1 MHRHR
6 TTGVP
11 WARVPIVYSRR
22 SSMQSSRAYNGFTQA
37 YSSGA
42 PKRRTIRE
50 AAEKG
55 SSQLETT
62 PPATGWP
69 AQSGTAHAPGRHGA
83 RRMEPEDFIAGEH
96 SDAVRPMLAL
106 PPRGPKLEPE
116 AEESDTED
124 ADELDESFQSTA
136 TSNNGSANGEV
147 GSVTEY
153 LREQACRSTPH
164 PAGGIARTSG
174 GLLTTPHACIT
185 GPLHADRNH
194 RKDHGARA
202 VPPRVREDLP

>member
-1 MHRHR
+1 
-6 TTGVP
+6 
-11 WARVPIVYSRR
+11 
-22 SSMQSSRAYNGFTQA
+22 
-37 YSSGA
+37 
-42 PKRRTIRE
+42 
-50 AAEKG
+50 
-55 SSQLETT
+55 
-62 PPATGWP
+62 
-69 AQSGTAHAPGRHGA
+69 
-83 RRMEPEDFIAGEH
+83 MEPEDFIAGEH

-153 LREQACRSTPH
+153 LREQACHSTPH

-174 GLLTTPHACIT
+174 GLLTTPHAC
-185 GPLHADRNH
+185 H
-194 RKDHGARA
+194 RTASCRSQSSQRSWRA
-202 VPPRVREDLP
+202 SCPT

>member
-1 MHRHR
+1 
-6 TTGVP
+6 
-11 WARVPIVYSRR
+11 
-22 SSMQSSRAYNGFTQA
+22 
-37 YSSGA
+37 
-42 PKRRTIRE
+42 
-50 AAEKG
+50 
-55 SSQLETT
+55 
-62 PPATGWP
+62 
-69 AQSGTAHAPGRHGA
+69 
-83 RRMEPEDFIAGEH
+83 MEPEDLIAGEH
-96 SDAVRPMLAL
+96 SDAVRPMLAFL
-106 PPRGPKLEPE
+106 PRGPKLEPE

-136 TSNNGSANGEV
+136 SNNGSANVEV

-153 LREQACRSTPH
+153 LREQAFRSTPH

-202 VPPRVREDLP
+202 VPSRVREDLP